1 MSKNKSFSAET
12 SDRYAAALY
21 ELSEENSELEI
32 IEGNTSK
39 MLSLYHA
46 SKELKNFITNP
57 TYSIEIQINAIN
69 KISSIMKFSNT
80 YKNFLSLLV
89 VKRRI
94 FFLEKIIQSFLNLAM
109 KRKGKISGKL
119 ISSKKLSNDE
129 VKNISK
135 ELSDSINGQI
145 TFDYEL
151 DESLIGGLKIQI
163 GSLMIDSSI
172 KNKLKKYEQLMLE
185 C

>member
-1 MSKNKSFSAET
+1 MSKNKSFSTET

-32 IEGNTSK
+32 IEDNTS
-39 MLSLYHA
+39 
-46 SKELKNFITNP
+46 ITNP

-80 YKNFLSLLV
+80 FKNFLSLLV

-94 FFLEKIIQSFLNLAM
+94 FFLEKVIKSFLNLAM

-119 ISSKKLSNDE
+119 ISSKKLSNEE

-135 ELSDSINGQI
+135 ELSDSINSQI

-185 C
+185 S

>member
-1 MSKNKSFSAET
+1 
-12 SDRYAAALY
+12 
-21 ELSEENSELEI
+21 
-32 IEGNTSK
+32 
-39 MLSLYHA
+39 
-46 SKELKNFITNP
+46 
-57 TYSIEIQINAIN
+57 
-69 KISSIMKFSNT
+69 MKFSNT
-80 YKNFLSLLV
+80 FKNFLSLLV

-94 FFLEKIIQSFLNLAM
+94 FFLEKVIKSFLNLAM

-119 ISSKKLSNDE
+119 ISSKKLSNEE

-135 ELSDSINGQI
+135 ELSDSINSQI

-185 C
+185 S

>member
-80 YKNFLSLLV
+80 YKYYYDSYD
-89 VKRRI
+89 
-94 FFLEKIIQSFLNLAM
+94 
-109 KRKGKISGKL
+109 
-119 ISSKKLSNDE
+119 DE
-129 VKNISK
+129 YDHD
-135 ELSDSINGQI
+135 EY
-145 TFDYEL
+145 DY
-151 DESLIGGLKIQI
+151 
-163 GSLMIDSSI
+163 
-172 KNKLKKYEQLMLE
+172 
-185 C
+185 